1 MNRSKKLFMWGE
13 ITEDEYRFELTQL
26 HARLAEMK
34 PPQHHQVFAAG
45 DFLQN
50 FGLLW
55 KNATLSERKRLLTAT
70 VDEAFVTDQ
79 RVTAL
84 RPKVAFYLAIQS
96 GLQAIPRHVYVVR
109 SRRASNP
116 HDVYTSAVCFN
127 GIRINPPAYC
137 NTSLPAAAKSTVLG
151 NWHGTQLDCRS
162 P

>member
-1 MNRSKKLFMWGE
+1 MGPEQSEKQRLRLELQMNRAKNLFMWGD

-26 HARLAEMK
+26 RARLAEMK
-34 PPQHHQVFAAG
+34 LPQHHQVFAAG

-84 RPKVAFYLAIQS
+84 RSKVAFYLAIQS

-109 SRRASNP
+109 SRRGTNP
-116 HDVYTSAVCFN
+116 HDVYTRTVCIN
-127 GIRINPPAYC
+127 GISINPSGYC
-137 NTSLPAAAKSTVLG
+137 NTSLPATA
-151 NWHGTQLDCRS
+151 
-162 P
+162 